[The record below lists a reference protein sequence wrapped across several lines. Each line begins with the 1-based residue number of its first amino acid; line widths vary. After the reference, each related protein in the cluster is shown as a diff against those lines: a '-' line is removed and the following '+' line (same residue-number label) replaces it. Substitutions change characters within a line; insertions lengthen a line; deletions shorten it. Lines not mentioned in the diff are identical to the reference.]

1 MACVLAVIYCITKSG
16 QDVTLKVSHF
26 IIFKVFFLALL
37 IDFLNVILKKK
48 SVEGKA
54 LQSKNSVFS
63 FVFL

>member
-1 MACVLAVIYCITKSG
+1 MG